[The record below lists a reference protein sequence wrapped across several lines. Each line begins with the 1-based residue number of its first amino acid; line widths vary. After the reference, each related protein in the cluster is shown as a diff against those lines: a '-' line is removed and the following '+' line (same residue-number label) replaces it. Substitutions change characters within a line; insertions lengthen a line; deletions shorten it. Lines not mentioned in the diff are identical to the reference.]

1 MSRRIENQTNITDK
15 DLACRALQLAG
26 MDYQV
31 QGDTIHIK
39 SGSMASARLN
49 LKTGMVSGDSDFG
62 HTEDS
67 LGVLRQYYSEAL
79 FKRECARQGT
89 VIDQRQVDAN
99 GDVVLL
105 WHTA

>member
-26 MDYQV
+26 MDHDV
-31 QGDTIHIK
+31 QGTMIYIK
-39 SGSMASARLN
+39 SGAMAGARVN
-49 LKTGMVSGDSDFG
+49 LKTGLISGDSDYG
-62 HTEDS
+62 HTEES

-89 VIDQRQVDAN
+89 IVDQRQEDAN

>member
-15 DLACRALQLAG
+15 DLALRALTAAG
-26 MDYQV
+26 MEHQV
-31 QGDTIHIK
+31 QGDRIYIK
-39 SGSMASARLN
+39 SGAMAGATVDLR
-49 LKTGMVSGDSDFG
+49 TGMVSGDSDFG

-79 FKRECARQGT
+79 FKRECGRQGT
-89 VIDQRQVDAN
+89 VIDQRRVEAN
-99 GDVVLL
+99 GDIVLN